1 MHAQMTEHQSS
12 LKSNINPKSIMCHA
26 EYGLC
31 VNLYILLLI
40 THKEPP
46 QKKKRNEQNINLK
59 GSFIQH

>member
-1 MHAQMTEHQSS
+1 
-12 LKSNINPKSIMCHA
+12 MCHA

-46 QKKKRNEQNINLK
+46 QKKKEMNKILIWK
-59 GSFIQH
+59 GHLSNTSPVYFAI